1 MSTGLKAFEDLLKQ
15 NAAALEKAKA
25 LEGMKKEA
33 TLPALIALAKEY
45 GITLTEADFQTQDVE
60 LCDED
65 LDAAAGGVSWD
76 EFLDILLPQD
86 SPSRPDTGY
95 TKRYGDTSRR

>member
-33 TLPALIALAKEY
+33 ALPALIALAKE
-45 GITLTEADFQTQDVE
+45 
-60 LCDED
+60 
-65 LDAAAGGVSWD
+65 
-76 EFLDILLPQD
+76 
-86 SPSRPDTGY
+86 
-95 TKRYGDTSRR
+95 